1 MQDLDIEAVLA
12 ELGGNIEGV
21 ARQLMRKRRTY
32 SLNELE
38 SLRQTL
44 LSNAGTIEAIIRI
57 QKHDMGENL
66 AEIT

>member
-57 QKHDMGENL
+57 QKHDMGESL

>member
-21 ARQLMRKRRTY
+21 ARQLTRKRRTY

-57 QKHDMGENL
+57 QKHDMGESL

>member
-21 ARQLMRKRRTY
+21 ARQLMRRRRTY

-57 QKHDMGENL
+57 QKHDMGESL

>member
-21 ARQLMRKRRTY
+21 ARQLMRRRRSYT
-32 SLNELE
+32 LNELE

-57 QKHDMGENL
+57 QKHDMGESL

>member
-21 ARQLMRKRRTY
+21 ARQLMRRRRTY
-32 SLNELE
+32 TLNELE

-57 QKHDMGENL
+57 QKHDMGESL